1 VKTCNRA
8 YDPFSADAEEPIRQS
23 IRPGQQVEWRGS
35 RGVVK
40 SSCGVVL
47 SYKGDEVLT
56 ITTHGWVLPE
66 KKMIAAQSFTE
77 AVGNIAN
84 NAFGRDTSVLCS
96 IYLFILSYGMEPMGY
111 GLKMRKKARKEKQ

>member
-1 VKTCNRA
+1 MQRNRLDNTSGLA
-8 YDPFSADAEEPIRQS
+8 NRWNGGVA
-23 IRPGQQVEWRGS
+23 VEWS
-35 RGVVK
+35 RVLVV
-40 SSCGVVL
+40 SFCPI
-47 SYKGDEVLT
+47 YKGDEVLT

-96 IYLFILSYGMEPMGY
+96 MY
-111 GLKMRKKARKEKQ
+111 